1 VNRQNETVHCPT
13 GEPFW
18 ISVAEAEAI
27 HIRQL
32 AEHGGGTGT
41 RDRGLLESALARP
54 QFVWQYGDPTP
65 DFATL
70 AAALAYGLV
79 NNHPFVDGN
88 KRTGFVVCRL
98 FLRIN
103 GFTIKATQDDKYL
116 TFYNLAAGQLAEDN
130 LAAWIR
136 ERLQ

>member
-1 VNRQNETVHCPT
+1 VTGHNETAQYPED
-13 GEPFW
+13 EPFW

-54 QFVWQYGDPTP
+54 HFVWQYGEPAP

-70 AAALAYGLV
+70 AASLAYGLV

-103 GFTIKATQDDKYL
+103 GLTIEATQDDKYL
-116 TFYNLAAGQLAEDN
+116 TFYNLAAGQLAEDD

-136 ERLQ
+136 ERLR